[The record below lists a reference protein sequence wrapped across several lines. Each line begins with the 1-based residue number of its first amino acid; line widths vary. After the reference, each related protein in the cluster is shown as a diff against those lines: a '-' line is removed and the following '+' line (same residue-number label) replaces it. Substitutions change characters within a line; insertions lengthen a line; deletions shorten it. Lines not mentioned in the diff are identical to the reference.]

1 MATQVFRGITY
12 DVKTATGDGQTLQGT
27 PLDDWLV
34 ALGGSNTIRA
44 GKGNDVILAGV
55 EFGSISD
62 DYPPYGGAAIFY
74 ERLPSAGNNLID
86 AGSGDDYVV
95 AGSGND
101 IIKLGSGNNI
111 FDGNPGGNDQVF
123 AGNGDDIIDTGN
135 GNNVIDAGG
144 GHNRIYL
151 TAGNSFVS
159 AGSGNDVVTTNEIGL
174 GALDFYLCSTE
185 GVTAQPY
192 KQVIN
197 AGNGDNQIQ
206 LLVFGQTT
214 ITTGSGNDFVLTAS
228 INQGFFNAG
237 VNLDSVDI
245 LTGYGN
251 DTVITLSTKSLI
263 RAGCGNDRIIAGRGD
278 DSIFAGSGDD
288 VINLRGEIISIP
300 SPVNTVGFNA
310 ALFGVSELPVSGG
323 GNDTVYLENGIDTV
337 ILGSTG
343 FATIYGF
350 GRNDKLDVNGLNA
363 TFTRQGQDTLI
374 SSGATSLGI
383 LRGYTGSVALI

>member
-1 MATQVFRGITY
+1 MTTQVFRGTLY
-12 DVKTATGDGQTLQGT
+12 DVKTAIGDDQTLQGT

-34 ALGGSNTIRA
+34 ALGGSNRVRT
-44 GKGNDVILAGV
+44 GQGNNVVLAGV
-55 EFGSISD
+55 EFEGISD
-62 DYPPYGGAAIFY
+62 YLPYGGEAIFY
-74 ERLPSAGNNLID
+74 KGLPSAGNNIVD
-86 AGSGDDYVV
+86 AGKGDDYVV
-95 AGSGND
+95 TGSGND
-101 IIKLGSGNNI
+101 IINLGSGNNI
-111 FDGNPGGNDQVF
+111 FDGNLGGNDQVF

-135 GNNVIDAGG
+135 GNHVIRAGG

-151 TAGNSFVS
+151 AAGNSFV
-159 AGSGNDVVTTNEIGL
+159 ATGSGNDVVTTTEIGL
-174 GALDFYLCSTE
+174 GALAFYLFPEDGS
-185 GVTAQPY
+185 TAQPY

-197 AGNGDNQIQ
+197 AGSGDNQIE

-214 ITTGSGNDFVLTAS
+214 ITTGSGNDFVLAVS
-228 INQGFFNAG
+228 VNQGLFNAG

-245 LTGYGN
+245 LTGCGN

-263 RAGCGNDRIIAGRGD
+263 RTGAGSDRIIAGRGD
-278 DSIFAGSGDD
+278 DSVFAGSGDD

-310 ALFGVSELPVSGG
+310 ALFGGSELPVSGG
-323 GNDTVYLENGIDTV
+323 GNDTVYLESGADTV

-363 TFTRQGQDTLI
+363 TFTRQDQDTLI
-374 SSGATSLGI
+374 RSGETSLGI
-383 LRGYTGSVALI
+383 LRGYTGSIGLA

>member
-1 MATQVFRGITY
+1 MTTQLFRGITY
-12 DVKTATGDGQTLQGT
+12 DIKTATGDGQTLQGT
-27 PLDDWLV
+27 QSDDWLI
-34 ALGGSNTIRA
+34 ALGGSNKIRA
-44 GKGNDVILAGV
+44 GKGNNVVLAGV
-55 EFGSISD
+55 EFVSVGD
-62 DYPPYGGAAIFY
+62 NYVPYGGTAIFY
-74 ERLPSAGNNLID
+74 NRLPSAGNNLID
-86 AGSGDDYVV
+86 AGSGDDYVA

-101 IIKLGSGNNI
+101 IIYLGSGNNT
-111 FDGNPGGNDQVF
+111 FDGGAGGDDQVY

-135 GNNVIDAGG
+135 GNNVIYAGG

-151 TAGNSFVS
+151 AAGNSFVS
-159 AGSGNDVVTTNEIGL
+159 TGSGNDVVTTTEFL
-174 GALDFYLCSTE
+174 LPSYLFPKDGST
-185 GVTAQPY
+185 GKLY

-197 AGNGDNQIQ
+197 AGNGDNQIE
-206 LLVFGQTT
+206 LAVFAQTT
-214 ITTGSGNDFVLTAS
+214 ITTGSGNDFILTTS
-228 INQGFFNAG
+228 INQGFFDAG
-237 VNLDSVDI
+237 AVNLDSVDI

-263 RAGCGNDRIIAGRGD
+263 RTGCGNDRIVAGRGD
-278 DSIFAGSGDD
+278 DIIFAGSGDD
-288 VINLRGEIISIP
+288 VINLRGETISIP
-300 SPVNTVGFNA
+300 SPVSDVGFIGGSK
-310 ALFGVSELPVSGG
+310 FVSGG
-323 GNDTVYLENGIDTV
+323 GNDTVYLEGGIDTV